1 LQNFRH
7 DFFASSFGAVQVE
20 VEYISYGP
28 HGRTAHSQ
36 YVILPLQYSAIS
48 EAVIWHNRV
57 EKIGTVLPISTHLL
71 SHLDDPLQVVNM
83 YALPHAKTG
92 DVIAIGE
99 TPLAIM
105 QGRFRHPK
113 GVHPGILAKL
123 ACRLFHPTSSLATA
137 CGMQALIDISG
148 KLRVVMAVV
157 FAVIARLVGIRG
169 MFYRLAGAQVIGG
182 GRQG

>member
-1 LQNFRH
+1 MCMRLVKSLLQNFRH

-20 VEYISYGP
+20 LEYISYGP

-48 EAVIWHNRV
+48 EAVIWHKV

-105 QGRFRHPK
+105 QGAASDL
-113 GVHPGILAKL
+113 LAAL
-123 ACRLFHPTSSLATA
+123 LSLIVSPEVTDPS
-137 CGMQALIDISG
+137 L
-148 KLRVVMAVV
+148 
-157 FAVIARLVGIRG
+157 
-169 MFYRLAGAQVIGG
+169 
-182 GRQG
+182 